1 MGRIEEIRSKREEL
15 QSKLR
20 DLEREERDLTSKEV
34 LGKDYV
40 GKYIKVG
47 TGGYVYVRYLKVSTQ
62 DVEVD
67 PNNGVSSLILRG
79 PGFSSFHT
87 AKQTAYTFESN
98 QTASLIK
105 DHPKVLQASAEKE
118 LVEISREDFK
128 KELDKAIKSS
138 ASIFKFLED
147 K

>member
-34 LGKDYV
+34 LGKDFI
-40 GKYIKVG
+40 GKYIKAG

-62 DVEVD
+62 DIVVD
-67 PNNGVSSLILRG
+67 PNNGVSSLALRG

-87 AKQTAYTFESN
+87 VKQTTYAFDSDLTVN
-98 QTASLIK
+98 LIK
-105 DHPKVLQASAEKE
+105 DNPKVLQASAENELIEITKE
-118 LVEISREDFK
+118 EFK
-128 KELDKAIKSS
+128 KELDKAIMSS
-138 ASIFKFLED
+138 ISIFKFLEN
-147 K
+147 

>member
-34 LGKDYV
+34 LGKDFI
-40 GKYIKVG
+40 GKYIKAG

-62 DVEVD
+62 DIVVD
-67 PNNGVSSLILRG
+67 PNNGVSSLVLRG

-87 AKQTAYTFESN
+87 VKQTTYAFDSDLTVN
-98 QTASLIK
+98 LIK
-105 DHPKVLQASAEKE
+105 DNPKVLQASAENELIEITKE
-118 LVEISREDFK
+118 EFK
-128 KELDKAIKSS
+128 KELDKAIMSS
-138 ASIFKFLED
+138 ISIFKFLEN
-147 K
+147 